1 MTEEAQR
8 VFDAIDALKEIA
20 DPTERARALGEV
32 LKALPSRN
40 KELKEARQEAVKEL
54 LARPGASLRTVGA
67 ELDISF
73 STVQDIV
80 KGYSG
85 SGKNRPKQVEA
96 SDG

>member
-32 LKALPSRN
+32 LKAFPRQS
-40 KELKEARQEAVKEL
+40 KALKEARREAVNEL
-54 LARPGASLRTVGA
+54 LARPGASLRSVGA
-67 ELDISF
+67 ELELSF
-73 STVQDIV
+73 STVQDIA

-85 SGKNRPKQVEA
+85 SGKNRPRKEA